1 MSTTT
6 ETVDTTNACPI
17 PSPANDTHEPRGLRA
32 YIGVISSPGVP
43 VWAGVVLCQ
52 RLPIAM
58 SPLALVYVG
67 HAATGSY
74 GTGALLAG
82 VFALAEAVAAG
93 PAGRRFDTH
102 RAGPELRWVL
112 AIQAVALGLLALPL
126 LGTGHLPVPALIVLT
141 AVGGAIASGAHGG
154 MRSLLLRTVH
164 PSVHQAALSLEA
176 TTTTLLWAVG
186 PAIVAGLATLSGP
199 LTPMVFIAAIALAG
213 AVLALAIRDREPQA
227 DTESSHHGGRVIARI
242 WPALLQEGAVLLC
255 VGAAYTALPPL
266 LAETSVNPD
275 WAGPLLAG
283 FAAAGIIGGLV
294 YGARGWPGSYRTQS
308 AALVLTLTLVMA
320 LAAAPFGL
328 VALVVFLLLAGL
340 VGTPALTARAAGV
353 QQVLP
358 ESRWA
363 TGFSALYASGGVGFG
378 VAGAVTAGLVD
389 STNAR
394 TALACSALLA
404 TAVVVISAVAER
416 RMKL

>member
-1 MSTTT
+1 MSATT
-6 ETVDTTNACPI
+6 ETVETTN
-17 PSPANDTHEPRGLRA
+17 PSPTQIPDGEVSEPRGVRA
-32 YIGVISSPGVP
+32 YAGVITSPGVP

-126 LGTGHLPVPALIVLT
+126 VGTAHLPVPALILLT

-186 PAIVAGLATLSGP
+186 PAIVAGLASVSGP
-199 LTPMVFIAAIALAG
+199 LAPMVLIAGIALVG
-213 AVLALAIRDREPQA
+213 SVLALAIRDSGPSA
-227 DTESSHHGGRVIARI
+227 DDESTHQGGRVIARI

-283 FAAAGIIGGLV
+283 FAAAGIIGGLA
-294 YGARGWPGSYRTQS
+294 YGTRKWPGAYRTHS
-308 AALVLTLTLVMA
+308 AVLVLALTLAMA
-320 LAAAPFGL
+320 LAAAPLGL
-328 VALVVFLLLAGL
+328 AALVVFMLLAGL

-353 QQVLP
+353 QQLLP

-389 STNAR
+389 STSAR
-394 TALACSALLA
+394 AALACSALLA
-404 TAVVVISAVAER
+404 ATVVVISFIAER
-416 RMKL
+416 RMKV

>member
-1 MSTTT
+1 MSTTK
-6 ETVDTTNACPI
+6 ETVETTPACPAPI
-17 PSPANDTHEPRGLRA
+17 ADGGVVEPRGVRA
-32 YIGVISSPGVP
+32 YVGVITSPGVP

-93 PAGRRFDTH
+93 PAGRRFDTR

-126 LGTGHLPVPALIVLT
+126 LGTEQLPLPALIVLT
-141 AVGGAIASGAHGG
+141 AVGGGIASGAHGG
-154 MRSLLLRTVH
+154 MRSLLLRTVQ

-186 PAIVAGLATLSGP
+186 PAIVAGLATWLGS
-199 LTPMVFIAAIALAG
+199 LAPMVLIAAIAFVG
-213 AVLALAIRDREPQA
+213 SVLALAIRDRGPE
-227 DTESSHHGGRVIARI
+227 TGEESSHQSGRVLARI

-294 YGARGWPGSYRTQS
+294 YGARGWPGAYRTQS
-308 AALVLTLTLVMA
+308 AVLVLALTLAMA

-328 VALVVFLLLAGL
+328 VALVVFLFVAGL

-353 QQVLP
+353 QQLLP
-358 ESRWA
+358 EARWA
-363 TGFSALYASGGVGFG
+363 TGFSALYAAGGVGFG
-378 VAGAVTAGLVD
+378 VAGAVTASLVD
-389 STNAR
+389 SAGAR
-394 TALACSALLA
+394 AALLCSALLA
-404 TAVVVISAVAER
+404 TVVVVISALAER
-416 RMKL
+416 RMKY